1 MSECFN
7 RSVIH
12 CLETLG
18 CVCFKFRTLKF
29 PSEILTYLPLIFRLR
44 RGKKGI
50 RVLAGS
56 VAFVLKVGIQQTL
69 TFSVEAL
76 LH

>member
-1 MSECFN
+1 MNECFN
-7 RSVIH
+7 RSVGH

-29 PSEILTYLPLIFRLR
+29 PSELLAYLPLMFRLR

-56 VAFVLKVGIQQTL
+56 VAFVLKLGTTYTV
-69 TFSVEAL
+69 FL
-76 LH
+76 LKRC